1 MNDGSVLFMV
11 VGSILLLFAFG
22 LPLLISPMTWARRI
36 GWTLPQEKDL
46 ANYLGR
52 SLGGV
57 VMAMMIMAFMAA
69 GNPWKYRFIF
79 EMLIFVGV
87 FLVGVHLYV
96 FIKKNQL
103 VIEHLEIVLYSL
115 LSLLVWRFYPQPP
128 G

>member
-1 MNDGSVLFMV
+1 MNDGSVLFML
-11 VGSILLLFAFG
+11 VGSILFLVAFG
-22 LPLLISPMTWARRI
+22 PPLLISPMTWERRI
-36 GWTLPQEKDL
+36 GWTLPQERDP

-57 VMAMMIMAFMAA
+57 VMAMMIMAFMTA

-79 EMLIFVGV
+79 EMLILVGV
-87 FLVGVHLYV
+87 FLVGVHLYG
-96 FIKKNQL
+96 FIEKNQP

-115 LSLLVWRFYPQPP
+115 LSLLAWHFYPQPP